1 MMSLVRGLKSI
12 SAVGMLAIGAT
23 LALGVGGPADRRL
36 PQLAAERP
44 TRPAASTQT
53 TSDARPV
60 AEAPLALG
68 GPVPEGF
75 RIRIP
80 RLRIDL
86 PIQEGD
92 LKRDSDDQRTPEG
105 YAFHLPGTA
114 LPGEH
119 GNAFLYAHARR
130 QMFLTL
136 WDARPGD
143 EVLVLAPDGAVLK
156 YVVSEVLPSVAP
168 TDVSATR
175 PTSTERLTLQTST
188 GPSPADP
195 RFIVVA
201 VPSRT
206 RGEDSLQLGP
216 HPSD

>member
-1 MMSLVRGLKSI
+1 
-12 SAVGMLAIGAT
+12 MLAIGAT
-23 LALGVGGPADRRL
+23 LALGVGGPADGRL
-36 PQLAAERP
+36 PPGHTTVAV
-44 TRPAASTQT
+44 PAAPGLTASAPLPQPLTEG
-53 TSDARPV
+53 PK
-60 AEAPLALG
+60 APLALG

-80 RLRIDL
+80 RLGIDL

-92 LKRDSDDQRTPEG
+92 LKRDTDDQRTPEG

-136 WDARPGD
+136 WGARPGD
-143 EVLVLAPDGAVLK
+143 EVLVLAPNGTVLK
-156 YVVSEVLPSVAP
+156 YVVSDVLPSVAP

-188 GPSPADP
+188 GPSPSDP

-201 VPSRT
+201 VPPRT
-206 RGEDSLQLGP
+206 RGEE
-216 HPSD
+216 

>member
-201 VPSRT
+201 VPPRT
-206 RGEDSLQLGP
+206 RGEGSLQLGP